1 MPSPADFAYIL
12 YTVATVSAKSSFD
25 YYWHGPRL
33 PSWDLRMQV
42 TLDVMRYMI
51 SNGAPQFTNDDE
63 IENIDIYQMTQTMR
77 ERGLKSTA
85 WPIDKGIYRAHT
97 IDTKAVDIDTSKF
110 AGVGVGE
117 DGLVRLTEEDRA
129 AEQPRTIG
137 YEIVL
142 GTAAMSALEPYA
154 TDADRLCSIQPLFE
168 NEKIILWLHGGGW
181 VIGNPSTHRSFAG
194 EASQQAQMRAM
205 TIDYRLTPTHPFPAQ
220 THDTLIAYLYLLQEG
235 FKPENIIVAGDSSGA
250 HMSIV
255 LVHLL
260 RHMKIA
266 APGALVLVSPWTD
279 LVSTKPSMESN
290 RLHDYLIIQPLESPL
305 SYARMLF
312 APGKPLTDKMR
323 QDMQGMLVSPSKG
336 SFEGFPPTLLQVGGG
351 ERLLDDV
358 KALAAKINSQNSG
371 KPGPVVLE
379 IYDDMPHVFHVLFG
393 YRKETRDAF
402 QSIGEFAKGI

>member
-1 MPSPADFAYIL
+1 MTFQLLLSILNKDFAYIL

-42 TLDVMRYMI
+42 TLD
-51 SNGAPQFTNDDE
+51 FTNDDE

-97 IDTKAVDIDTSKF
+97 IDTKAF

-137 YEIVL
+137 YEVVL

-154 TDADRLCSIQPLFE
+154 TDADRLCSIQPL
-168 NEKIILWLHGGGW
+168 
-181 VIGNPSTHRSFAG
+181 THRSFAG

-250 HMSIV
+250 HMSI
-255 LVHLL
+255 
-260 RHMKIA
+260 IA

-290 RLHDYLIIQPLESPL
+290 RLHDYLIIQPLESSL
-305 SYARMLF
+305 NYARMLF

-323 QDMQGMLVSPSKG
+323 QDMQGML
-336 SFEGFPPTLLQVGGG
+336 VGGG

-371 KPGPVVLE
+371 KPGPVALE